1 MPLQKILFKP
11 GVNRENTRYT
21 TEGGWY
27 ECDKIRFRQGT
38 PESLGGWAPVSLN
51 TFTGL
56 CRSLWNWV
64 TLAGRNLMGVGTSQR
79 FYVENGGAYYD
90 ITPVRATATLTN
102 PFTATDGSAVLSV
115 AHVAHGARTG
125 DTVMFSGAGITG
137 LGGVVTASVLK
148 GPFEVTVTS
157 VDAYTVLLPVT
168 ANATDAAGAPE
179 GGTVVAQYLLARG
192 ADTVTVSTGWGSGAW
207 GAGTWGSGG
216 TTSSTMRL
224 WNQQNFGEDLLFG
237 VRGGAIYYWDATFG
251 LSGVECSITIA
262 TPAVITL
269 PIAALENTVVR
280 LETTGALPTGLAVG
294 VDYYL
299 VNVSGVTAN
308 LAAAPDGTPIDTTGS
323 QSGTHKVSGRGVPL
337 DSLFGASDVPLYHNH
352 LLVSD
357 ASRFVFAFGTNE
369 LGTTTL
375 DPMLIRWSNQ
385 EDAAQWTPAITNQA
399 GYIRLSQGSR
409 IVTAMQT
416 RQEILVWSDSALYS
430 IQSVGVPYVWG
441 QQLLDSNISIMSP
454 RAMTT
459 AAGITFWMGVDKFYR
474 YDGRVQP
481 IRCDLR
487 QFVFGDINR
496 AQDEQ
501 VFAGTNEGFNE
512 VWWFYCSGTSTTVDR
527 YVVYNYSEDVW
538 YYGTMARTA
547 WIDSGLRSNPVAAT
561 YSRTLVNQE
570 TGLNDDEAG
579 SPQPIE
585 SYITSSEFDLG
596 DGHNL
601 GFIWRVLPDM
611 TFRGSTTSN
620 PTATIYLYPL
630 DNSGAGYSDPASY
643 GGTNTAS
650 VTRSVAVP
658 VEQYTGQVYTRVRG
672 RQMAFKVHAEQ
683 LDTAWQLGAPR
694 IDVRPDGRK

>member
-1 MPLQKILFKP
+1 
-11 GVNRENTRYT
+11 
-21 TEGGWY
+21 
-27 ECDKIRFRQGT
+27 
-38 PESLGGWAPVSLN
+38 
-51 TFTGL
+51 
-56 CRSLWNWV
+56 
-64 TLAGRNLMGVGTSQR
+64 
-79 FYVENGGAYYD
+79 
-90 ITPVRATATLTN
+90 
-102 PFTATDGSAVLSV
+102 
-115 AHVAHGARTG
+115 
-125 DTVMFSGAGITG
+125 
-137 LGGVVTASVLK
+137 
-148 GPFEVTVTS
+148 
-157 VDAYTVLLPVT
+157 
-168 ANATDAAGAPE
+168 
-179 GGTVVAQYLLARG
+179 
-192 ADTVTVSTGWGSGAW
+192 
-207 GAGTWGSGG
+207 
-216 TTSSTMRL
+216 
-224 WNQQNFGEDLLFG
+224 
-237 VRGGAIYYWDATFG
+237 
-251 LSGVECSITIA
+251 
-262 TPAVITL
+262 
-269 PIAALENTVVR
+269 
-280 LETTGALPTGLAVG
+280 
-294 VDYYL
+294 
-299 VNVSGVTAN
+299 
-308 LAAAPDGTPIDTTGS
+308 
-323 QSGTHKVSGRGVPL
+323 
-337 DSLFGASDVPLYHNH
+337 
-352 LLVSD
+352 
-357 ASRFVFAFGTNE
+357 
-369 LGTTTL
+369 
-375 DPMLIRWSNQ
+375 
-385 EDAAQWTPAITNQA
+385 
-399 GYIRLSQGSR
+399 
-409 IVTAMQT
+409 MQT

-570 TGLNDDEAG
+570 TGLNDNEAG

-672 RQMAFKVHAEQ
+672 RQMAFKVHADQ